1 MSHGI
6 VVPTRKQ
13 APQNNAR
20 KGIVQ
25 ARRGNLLPLLL
36 LGSLRVSRPTASVG
50 STPRFA
56 YATFLIGPTNETSF
70 AGVNSLGHHS
80 SRDQYLNRT
89 ICFQQR
95 IRQLEAK
102 YPLVVLHDYEMDLS
116 IYFDRTFK
124 VEPSLVRKADLQ
136 QLHLNKVLIWKL
148 VEFERVVCMDSD
160 IYLRR
165 LPDPLFTLPLS
176 APIAAT
182 PGCTHGDQW
191 FAGGF
196 LVLTPSEMVAAQML
210 HALDTPRILATYPR
224 HTCTGPFF
232 DDQRFLNG
240 FFKGNYTKLDR
251 RWNFATHY
259 SGRPIG
265 VDPDV
270 NIHFTGRNK
279 PAWHNC
285 QHGTYDLKTSPKA
298 LLIAHKALNTST

>member
-1 MSHGI
+1 
-6 VVPTRKQ
+6 
-13 APQNNAR
+13 
-20 KGIVQ
+20 
-25 ARRGNLLPLLL
+25 
-36 LGSLRVSRPTASVG
+36 
-50 STPRFA
+50 
-56 YATFLIGPTNETSF
+56 
-70 AGVNSLGHHS
+70 
-80 SRDQYLNRT
+80 
-89 ICFQQR
+89 
-95 IRQLEAK
+95 
-102 YPLVVLHDYEMDLS
+102 
-116 IYFDRTFK
+116 
-124 VEPSLVRKADLQ
+124 
-136 QLHLNKVLIWKL
+136 
-148 VEFERVVCMDSD
+148 MDSD